1 MSSIQ
6 GFAPSSDL
14 PVTLTIKADTS
25 VFLFTIGISLLATL
39 LFGLVPAVRASRLDV
54 VSTLKDD
61 SGASASPRKAWLR
74 NALVVAQ
81 VSLSLVLLVCA
92 GLLLKSLHRATSA
105 NPGFDPR
112 NVLVAGVDLQ
122 PNGYDAAR
130 GTIAIR
136 QMTEKLVALAGV
148 TAVSTTQSVPLGL
161 GGSSSAYF
169 EVEGYL
175 AAKNEELVAVTGVIG
190 PDYFHAMNTPVIA
203 GREFTLADSAE
214 AQHVVIVN
222 QTFAHHYFPKGDP
235 IGRRVQ
241 IYRERRVVAGVVRD
255 SKFFTLDEKPYAAV
269 YLPVAQY
276 FASQSNFI
284 VRTAGDPLPY
294 RRAVEEA
301 IHSVDPMLPVYGVR
315 PLETAISASYF
326 GQRIGGSF
334 LGFFGAVALALAAIG
349 LYGLLAYMVTQRSR
363 EVGIRM
369 ALGAS
374 RAGVLRLILMQGLRV
389 SGIGL
394 AIGLAIAFGVTRLMR
409 ALLLDVSPM
418 DVPTI
423 LGASVLLA
431 PVAALASFLPAYRAT
446 RIDPVLAI
454 RHE

>member
-1 MSSIQ
+1 
-6 GFAPSSDL
+6 
-14 PVTLTIKADTS
+14 
-25 VFLFTIGISLLATL
+25 
-39 LFGLVPAVRASRLDV
+39 
-54 VSTLKDD
+54 
-61 SGASASPRKAWLR
+61 
-74 NALVVAQ
+74 
-81 VSLSLVLLVCA
+81 
-92 GLLLKSLHRATSA
+92 
-105 NPGFDPR
+105 
-112 NVLVAGVDLQ
+112 
-122 PNGYDAAR
+122 
-130 GTIAIR
+130 
-136 QMTEKLVALAGV
+136 
-148 TAVSTTQSVPLGL
+148 
-161 GGSSSAYF
+161 
-169 EVEGYL
+169 
-175 AAKNEELVAVTGVIG
+175 
-190 PDYFHAMNTPVIA
+190 
-203 GREFTLADSAE
+203 
-214 AQHVVIVN
+214 
-222 QTFAHHYFPKGDP
+222 
-235 IGRRVQ
+235 
-241 IYRERRVVAGVVRD
+241 
-255 SKFFTLDEKPYAAV
+255 
-269 YLPVAQY
+269 
-276 FASQSNFI
+276 
-284 VRTAGDPLPY
+284 
-294 RRAVEEA
+294 
-301 IHSVDPMLPVYGVR
+301 MLPVYGVR